1 MSDVCSPDL
10 INLDLID
17 SFGGN
22 DSSIFPRPRY
32 KIELEESRKEFV
44 KFVRNFRKMIFDGI
58 ISRYLER
65 RIIASFL

>member
-1 MSDVCSPDL
+1 MPDVCSPDL

-32 KIELEESRKEFV
+32 KIELEESRKWKE
-44 KFVRNFRKMIFDGI
+44 FVRNFRKMIFDGI

>member
-1 MSDVCSPDL
+1 MPDVCSPDL

-32 KIELEESRKEFV
+32 KIELEESKKWKE
-44 KFVRNFRKMIFDGI
+44 FVRNFRKMIFDGI